1 MQNSVPN
8 LWQHLTKD
16 GEYVITD
23 AMKAELSE
31 FFGAFGSEEE
41 TAVKIKES
49 MTKRICDGY
58 TYSSR
63 SSCI

>member
-1 MQNSVPN
+1 MAA
-8 LWQHLTKD
+8 LTKD

-41 TAVKIKES
+41 TAVKIKEVYD
-49 MTKRICDGY
+49 KE
-58 TYSSR
+58 
-63 SSCI
+63 

>member
-1 MQNSVPN
+1 MCQIYAA
-8 LWQHLTKD
+8 LTKD

-41 TAVKIKES
+41 TAVKIKEVYD
-49 MTKRICDGY
+49 KEGYVNGY
-58 TYSSR
+58 TYSSQQR
-63 SSCI
+63 CI